1 MDIKAFV
8 KKAITVLKSKHKRTN
23 VYARL
28 GFFNNMSDEKY
39 LRMQFKNAFGYELDL
54 DNPQTYSEKLQWL
67 KLYDRNP
74 LYTTMVDKAAVKDY
88 VAEKIGEQYIIK
100 TLGVW
105 DRFDDIDFDALPEQF
120 VLKCNHD
127 SGGLAICRDKKT
139 FNKAEAKGKIERSLK
154 RDYYMHSREWPYK
167 NVKPCIIAEEY
178 MEDTK
183 TGELRDYKFFA
194 FDGEVKAMFIASERY
209 NKDTETRFDFFD
221 KEFNHLP
228 FTNGHPNADVPPE
241 KPETFEKMVELA
253 EKLSV
258 GIPQA
263 RIDFYDVDGKIYFGE
278 ITFFHWGGMMPFKPH
293 EWDKKFGDFIKLP
306 ERSK

>member
-1 MDIKAFV
+1 MFEKLL
-8 KKAITVLKSKHKRTN
+8 KAIKDKKQRTI
-23 VYARL
+23 YLSLL
-28 GFFNNMSDEKY
+28 GFYNSMSDEKY
-39 LRMQFKNAFGYELDL
+39 LKMQFKNTFGYELDL

-120 VLKCNHD
+120 VLKCTHD
-127 SGGLAICRDKKT
+127 SGGVVICKDKSDL
-139 FNKAEAKGKIERSLK
+139 NIPSAKRKIEKSL
-154 RDYYMHSREWPYK
+154 RRNYYSQNREWIYK
-167 NVKPCIIAEEY
+167 GIKPRIIAEEY

-209 NKDTETRFDFFD
+209 NKNTETRFDFFD

-228 FTNGHPNADVPPE
+228 FTNGHPNADVSPE
-241 KPETFEKMVELA
+241 KPEKYDEMVALA

-263 RIDFYDVDGKIYFGE
+263 RIDFYEVDGKVYFGE
-278 ITFFHWGGMMPFKPH
+278 ITFFHWSGMMPFKPH
-293 EWDKKFGDFIKLP
+293 EWDKKFGEWIKLP
-306 ERSK
+306 ERRA